1 MLDPQQIKIVF
12 FDIDETLYIKNQKT
26 LPASVHTALEGLKRN
41 NIIPAIATGRSGCA
55 LPDEIYDLY
64 RVSPMATLLFLLVQ
78 KKKAK
83 KHTPVSV
90 LFFAFANFYGQFVNL
105 PLRGFGHDKLTLK
118 SSRKR
123 SGTEDGEL
131 KTKCRVLRF

>member
-1 MLDPQQIKIVF
+1 MLELGGSAVCFQPAKF
-12 FDIDETLYIKNQKT
+12 YISCF
-26 LPASVHTALEGLKRN
+26 ADG
-41 NIIPAIATGRSGCA
+41 
-55 LPDEIYDLY
+55 D
-64 RVSPMATLLFLLVQ
+64 LLFLLVQ

-83 KHTPVSV
+83 KDTPVSV

-123 SGTEDGEL
+123 SGTEDGEIKN
-131 KTKCRVLRF
+131 KTQSVMILITALWLFSPKNSIFCSSLLNCPSGCEICREIFLVFEERSDES